1 MNAMVRI
8 FSLIKEYFHS
18 EKNEA
23 FYCTMRIME
32 TFIHHDIII
41 IRDGAKGG
49 GGGGGGAAPKSSG
62 IGKIRIWI
70 GRKKLKYLSDTN
82 QKLRMIA
89 KMW

>member
-23 FYCTMRIME
+23 FYCMMRIME

-41 IRDGAKGG
+41 IRD
-49 GGGGGGAAPKSSG
+49 GAAPKSSG

-70 GRKKLKYLSDTN
+70 GRKKYLSDTN

>member
-1 MNAMVRI
+1 MYGIQTMNAMVRI

-23 FYCTMRIME
+23 FYCMMRIME

-49 GGGGGGAAPKSSG
+49 GSPQV
-62 IGKIRIWI
+62 IRYRQNTDLD
-70 GRKKLKYLSDTN
+70 RKKK
-82 QKLRMIA
+82 IFE
-89 KMW
+89 